1 MSATTFA
8 KSFILDGAKI
18 MIMVLADSCGVAQRW
33 IRFPKFYHT
42 DYFYMET
49 YSWDAVIFIPRRNIK
64 FLGFGIMA
72 SYNDKDMK
80 YDDRRDYIVISKI
93 NPESGR
99 FKIYEA

>member
-1 MSATTFA
+1 MCNGKLLENLSATTFA

-18 MIMVLADSCGVAQRW
+18 MIMVQAEAAGVCQRW
-33 IRFPKFYHT
+33 IRFPKFYLT

-49 YSWDAVIFIPRRNIK
+49 YSWDAVIFVPKRNIK

-80 YDDRRDYIVISKI
+80 YKIKWVIDDDDSM
-93 NPESGR
+93 E
-99 FKIYEA
+99 E